1 MPPTRERKRFGEMTP
16 DEQAREQRLHDQTSR
31 MLSTAPDPNGGRRGI
46 LDLTAPGRALR
57 MHQTRCARRLLL
69 EDAKKPFHE
78 RQTSLLAMHPMGTG
92 KTITAIACIAGV
104 HKMAPRVEDFVAIVV
119 VPKSVL
125 ATWCETMRSWTTLG
139 DKIVLASKE
148 TDLTAETFRGPVV
161 IVTTKDVVLAARK
174 TYMYWDEASGAWT
187 RGIDPKLPLGQRAR
201 LRASMVDGALPTHP
215 LFAHVETP
223 REGHKK
229 PITFLCFDEA
239 HQNCDPATQYG
250 GLGAAMAR
258 EATFVLGLSGT
269 PVTSEPSQVA
279 HLCHLLNARPAFLQ
293 EPKAWTGAGAGN
305 ATINRETVTAF
316 RQHVIDEVDPD
327 LLEGT
332 TPLATVHVRFDPFI
346 GRRADGSYDAA
357 QHEKH
362 DRYLNRAQ
370 RAVDAAARGEE
381 GGEEKGL
388 RTMQMCTTTVQLCF
402 SATLGMHG
410 AKAFQTNKGLYD
422 EALKQPSQ
430 QMRLIWRML
439 RHRQTSGR
447 TRIVVYSPSATML
460 ELLRNQLAVWG
471 GCGKLY
477 LYTGKTM
484 STAKRDGMI
493 GEFLGRETSRGVLL
507 ISGAGA
513 IGTTICPG
521 CETLFVVGD
530 VPWTNAELRQ
540 AESRVRRL
548 TQTQPV
554 EIVRFVPLRSVVS
567 GKYRVH
573 ACEAARLYEAVE
585 HGNFE
590 NFKRDKSS
598 QWKLRDS
605 ITVGLAPLDELGNY
619 CEAAGAPP
627 PAPPAEIAM
636 PAPVLA
642 DDFELPPVSFP
653 IDGFVEAPCDDD
665 VAFDDGG
672 DGAEASSSESRKRAR
687 DEHASSEA
695 EDEL

>member
-1 MPPTRERKRFGEMTP
+1 M
-16 DEQAREQRLHDQTSR
+16 
-31 MLSTAPDPNGGRRGI
+31 
-46 LDLTAPGRALR
+46 R
-57 MHQTRCARRLLL
+57 MHQSSCARRLLL

-78 RQTSLLAMHPMGTG
+78 RETSLLAMHPMGAG

-104 HKMAPRVEDFVAIVV
+104 YKMVPRLEEFVAIVV
-119 VPKSVL
+119 APKSVL

-139 DKIVLASKE
+139 DKIVMASKE
-148 TDLTAETFRGPVV
+148 ADLTADTFRGPVV

-174 TYMYWDEASGAWT
+174 TYMHWDEASSAWM
-187 RGIDPKLPLGQRAR
+187 RGIDPKLPLRQRAR
-201 LRASMVDGALPTHP
+201 LRASMVEGELPTHP
-215 LFAHVETP
+215 LFAHVEAP
-223 REGHKK
+223 REENKK
-229 PITFLCFDEA
+229 AITFLCFDEA
-239 HQNCDPATQYG
+239 HKNCDPATQYG

-269 PVTSEPSQVA
+269 PVTSEPAQAA
-279 HLCHLLNARPAFLQ
+279 HLCHLLNARPTPLQ

-305 ATINRETVTAF
+305 ATINRETVATF
-316 RQHVIDEVDPD
+316 RQCVVDQVDPD

-346 GRRADGSYDAA
+346 GRRADGTYDDG

-370 RAVDAAARGEE
+370 RAVDAAAKGEE
-381 GGEEKGL
+381 GGEEKGIA
-388 RTMQMCTTTVQLCF
+388 TMQMCTTTVQLCF

-410 AKAFQTNKGLYD
+410 AAAFQTNKGLYE

-439 RHRQTSGR
+439 RHRQLHGR
-447 TRIVVYSPSATML
+447 ARIVVYSPSAMML

-471 GCGKLY
+471 GCGRLY
-477 LYTGKTM
+477 LYTGKTT

-493 GEFLGRETSRGVLL
+493 GEFLGPATSRGVLL

-530 VPWTNAELRQ
+530 VPWTKAELRQ

-590 NFKRDKSS
+590 HFKRDKGN
-598 QWKLRDS
+598 QWKLRES
-605 ITVGLAPLDELGNY
+605 ITADLAPLDELGNY
-619 CEAAGAPP
+619 CEATGAPP
-627 PAPPAEIAM
+627 PAPPAAIAT

-642 DDFELPPVSFP
+642 DDFALPPVSFP
-653 IDGFVEAPCDDD
+653 IDGFVESPCADD
-665 VAFDDGG
+665 VAFDDDG
-672 DGAEASSSESRKRAR
+672 DGAEASSSEDRKRVR
-687 DEHASSEA
+687 DEDAS
-695 EDEL
+695 EDEDDD

>member
-1 MPPTRERKRFGEMTP
+1 MTP
-16 DEQAREQRLHDQTSR
+16 EEQARERRLHEQTSR
-31 MLSTAPDPNGGRRGI
+31 MLSTAPDANGGRTGI

-57 MHQTRCARRLLL
+57 MHQTRCARRFILRDN
-69 EDAKKPFHE
+69 ERPFDE
-78 RQTSLLAMHPMGTG
+78 REASLLAMHPMGTG

-104 HKMAPRVEDFVAIVV
+104 YKMAPRLEDFVAIVV
-119 VPKSVL
+119 APKSVL

-148 TDLTAETFRGPVV
+148 ADLTAETFHGPVV

-174 TYMYWDEASGAWT
+174 TYMYWDEASGTWT

-215 LFAHVETP
+215 LFAHVEAP
-223 REGHKK
+223 REGHTKA
-229 PITFLCFDEA
+229 ITFLCFDEA
-239 HQNCDPATQYG
+239 HKNCDPATQYG

-258 EATFVLGLSGT
+258 GAIFVLGLSGT
-269 PVTSEPSQVA
+269 PVTSEPAQVA

-293 EPKAWTGAGAGN
+293 ESKSWTVGGAETISRDTV
-305 ATINRETVTAF
+305 ATF
-316 RQHVIDEVDPD
+316 RQRVVDQVDPD

-332 TPLATVHVRFDPFI
+332 TPLAIVHVCFDPFI

-362 DRYLNRAQ
+362 DRYLKDAKW
-370 RAVDAAARGEE
+370 AVDAAARGEE
-381 GGEEKGL
+381 GGEQKGL

-410 AKAFQTNKGLYD
+410 AAAFQTNRGLYE

-439 RHRQTSGR
+439 RDRQLHGR

-477 LYTGKTM
+477 LYTGRTT

-493 GEFLGRETSRGVLL
+493 GEFLGQKATSRGVLL

-530 VPWTNAELRQ
+530 VPWTKAELCQ

-598 QWKLRDS
+598 QWKLRES
-605 ITVGLAPLDELGNY
+605 ITADLAPLDALGNY
-619 CEAAGAPP
+619 CAKAEAADAPV
-627 PAPPAEIAM
+627 
-636 PAPVLA
+636 PVLA

-653 IDGFVEAPCDDD
+653 VDGFVEAPCADD
-665 VAFDDGG
+665 VAFDDDG
-672 DGAEASSSESRKRAR
+672 DGAEDSSSESRKRAR
-687 DEHASSEA
+687 EGDDGDASGA
-695 EDEL
+695 AGV